1 MGVYIMIRTLL
12 GVGVALLVVLAVVGG
27 IDDDTAAQLAAERTE
42 RTKLEQTERTQR
54 TAIQEAERTER
65 TYISAQQIMWLATER
80 ESTLRLVVVLL
91 IVVVASTAAVIVA
104 VQVLRQRAPAVAGL
118 PQPPASVR
126 RVAARMPAGHRLEY
140 DPAGGWVIVL
150 PNQQEYYT
158 IEDARRLLNG

>member
-1 MGVYIMIRTLL
+1 MRFLLALVAGAALALALL
-12 GVGVALLVVLAVVGG
+12 GGL
-27 IDDDTAAQLAAERTE
+27 DEDTAAQLAAERTE
-42 RTKLEQTERTQR
+42 RTQIEQTERTQR

-65 TYISAQQIMWLATER
+65 TYITAHQIMWLATER
-80 ESTLRLVVVLL
+80 ESTLRLIVVLL

-104 VQVLRQRAPAVAGL
+104 VQVLRQRPPTVAGL

-140 DPAGGWVIVL
+140 DPADGWVIVL
-150 PNQQEYYT
+150 PGDREYYT

>member
-1 MGVYIMIRTLL
+1 MRFLL
-12 GVGVALLVVLAVVGG
+12 ALVAGAALALAILGG

-42 RTKLEQTERTQR
+42 RTQIEQTERTQR

-104 VQVLRQRAPAVAGL
+104 VQVLRQRPPVQAGL

-140 DPAGGWVIVL
+140 DPTDGWVIVL
-150 PNQQEYYT
+150 PGDREYYT

>member
-1 MGVYIMIRTLL
+1 MK
-12 GVGVALLVVLAVVGG
+12 ALIPLVIGLILALAILGG

-42 RTKLEQTERTQR
+42 RTQIEQTERTQR

-104 VQVLRQRAPAVAGL
+104 VQVLRQRPPVQAGL

-140 DPAGGWVIVL
+140 DPTDGWVIVL
-150 PNQQEYYT
+150 PGDREYYT

>member
-1 MGVYIMIRTLL
+1 MARGLVGLVGGLL
-12 GVGVALLVVLAVVGG
+12 IALAVIGMLDG
-27 IDDDTAAQLAAERTE
+27 DDGSAAKLAAERTE

-91 IVVVASTAAVIVA
+91 IVVVASTAAVVVA
-104 VQVLRQRAPAVAGL
+104 VQVLRQRPAVAGL
-118 PQPPASVR
+118 PQPPARVR

-140 DPAGGWVIVL
+140 DQLDGWVIVL

-158 IEDARRLLNG
+158 IEDARRLLSG

>member
-1 MGVYIMIRTLL
+1 MIRVLV
-12 GVGVALLVVLAVVGG
+12 GVGLALLVVLALSGG
-27 IDDDTAAQLAAERTE
+27 LDDDTAAQIAAERTE
-42 RTKLEQTERTQR
+42 RTALVEQGRTDR
-54 TAIQEAERTER
+54 ITVQETNRTER

-104 VQVLRQRAPAVAGL
+104 VQVLRQRPPVQAGL

-140 DPAGGWVIVL
+140 DPTDGWVIVL
-150 PNQQEYYT
+150 PGDREYYT